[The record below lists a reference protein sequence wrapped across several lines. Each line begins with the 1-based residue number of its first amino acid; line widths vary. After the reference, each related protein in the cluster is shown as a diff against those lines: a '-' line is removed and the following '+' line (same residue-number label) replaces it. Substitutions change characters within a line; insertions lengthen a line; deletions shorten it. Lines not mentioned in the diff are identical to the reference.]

1 MTQVRTVCRLEKILR
16 GNIKFFMIR
25 KKYKQNRLCKEAQIH
40 IPNFN
45 EFMNR
50 KRPLPMEHLEKI
62 AKVFKEKPEK
72 LFDPFLFYDPMSP
85 EMSLITGEKRKI

>member
-40 IPNFN
+40 IPNYN

-72 LFDPFLFYDPMSP
+72 LFDPFLFYDPMSH
-85 EMSLITGEKRKI
+85 EMSLITGEKRRI